1 MDLLESAMRFR
12 RIREFMGLTQ
22 IEAAQRL
29 SVTQAYIS
37 KIERRPSI
45 KVELIK
51 LLAGDDYEVIVR
63 LRRKSDG
70 EEIDFEF

>member
-1 MDLLESAMRFR
+1 
-12 RIREFMGLTQ
+12 MGLTQ